1 MTNTLS
7 GVRERAQPHF
17 SFHQHLP
24 AVAATVLVLTSA
36 GLGAYAG
43 WEFGKAGGLVLAVG
57 LAVAAVAG
65 EALKPFAVAATVE
78 AASRLQ
84 IFRMFGCMA
93 VALVCVAYS
102 VVGHVFLATMARSD
116 LSAQRV
122 ADGRAGTDAR
132 QDRDRALAELKAV
145 GTPRTAGELRPLI
158 ASATKLAGNCARIE
172 TATQREACKALPA
185 LQAESA
191 SHDRKLKA
199 EAALAV
205 ADHRIASAGKT
216 TERVADP
223 LASAV
228 SAYTVMIGKPM
239 TPEEVGPLLALV
251 PMLLLEIASMFAV
264 VLTRRD
270 PEAGSPPHHGGSPS
284 LTVTPAPVIAL
295 PAPIAAAGSH
305 PAAVRD
311 AVGKIAA
318 IAAER
323 GGTLRVQSKR
333 EIARMIDASP
343 PTASRALA
351 AMAGIAAVTID
362 QTGVAVRLIG

>member
-1 MTNTLS
+1 
-7 GVRERAQPHF
+7 
-17 SFHQHLP
+17 
-24 AVAATVLVLTSA
+24 
-36 GLGAYAG
+36 
-43 WEFGKAGGLVLAVG
+43 
-57 LAVAAVAG
+57 
-65 EALKPFAVAATVE
+65 
-78 AASRLQ
+78 
-84 IFRMFGCMA
+84 MF
-93 VALVCVAYS
+93 
-102 VVGHVFLATMARSD
+102 
-116 LSAQRV
+116 
-122 ADGRAGTDAR
+122 
-132 QDRDRALAELKAV
+132 
-145 GTPRTAGELRPLI
+145 
-158 ASATKLAGNCARIE
+158 
-172 TATQREACKALPA
+172 
-185 LQAESA
+185 QAEAA

-199 EAALAV
+199 EAALVA
-205 ADHRIASAGKT
+205 ADHRIANAGKS

-239 TPEEVGPLLALV
+239 TPEEVAPLLALV

-270 PEAGSPPHHGGSPS
+270 PEPGPASHHRGSPS
-284 LTVTPAPVIAL
+284 PFVTSAPAIAL
-295 PAPIAAAGSH
+295 PAPTSAAGAH

-323 GGTLRVQSKR
+323 GGTLQVQSKR
-333 EIARMIDASP
+333 EIARLIDASP